1 MVAALIVV
9 RLTARK
15 NSFQAKMKQ
24 MRAAA
29 ARPGLMI
36 GRITERSCLSS
47 PPPGAEERRINPG
60 KLALALALEGALFRA
75 VKGLVDH
82 ASREGFARVTG
93 IWPGE
98 KEQAQPES
106 A

>member
-1 MVAALIVV
+1 MSKLIFLPV
-9 RLTARK
+9 
-15 NSFQAKMKQ
+15 S
-24 MRAAA
+24 AAA
-29 ARPGLMI
+29 GLLSGLI
-36 GRITERSCLSS
+36 GKKLFDRVWRLIDEND
-47 PPPGAEERRINPG
+47 PPRAEQRRINPG